1 MSFNRS
7 LILFGTTVPWDTNQL
22 LKKKKTRSVYSK
34 WKDLYKYMR
43 LKKIQS
49 TVYVYFYVENIYVEK
64 CIEIKQD
71 QISHSVVSDSL

>member
-1 MSFNRS
+1 MGYQPA
-7 LILFGTTVPWDTNQL
+7 I
-22 LKKKKTRSVYSK
+22 KKKKTRSVYSK